1 MHGNAR
7 YPSGARRVLQNGWA
21 RSPNFSS
28 VYKQR
33 NVSVF
38 LGKTLAPNCVLSFL
52 SLTTCIVRPSDWHLE
67 CAAAMVFS
75 RVSANA
81 RLSSPLALTMNILGP
96 VWVISLVLTQP
107 ANPHTIAANKA
118 FIVPLLFLMRC
129 AGARPRISLC
139 RQNDFAYFKRRH
151 LKAKKA
157 AYWISRPVCSSPSP
171 PLPHWPQ
178 RRAQAQGISNAGAH
192 SRQSLQIIGL
202 LRPPHRHQASAGAA
216 RTDSSAVQANE
227 IFRGLKCAIDA
238 SNLAHRKKQCP
249 APQRKTSL
257 RRLEQSFFFDVCH
270 HLGQTS

>member
-1 MHGNAR
+1 MYGNAR
-7 YPSGARRVLQNGWA
+7 GARRILQDGCA
-21 RSPNFSS
+21 RRPSFSS

-81 RLSSPLALTMNILGP
+81 RLSSPLALTTNILGP
-96 VWVISLVLTQP
+96 AWVISLVLTQP
-107 ANPHTIAANKA
+107 ANPHTIAANNNA

-129 AGARPRISLC
+129 AGASPRISLY

-157 AYWISRPVCSSPSP
+157 AYWISRPVCSSPSS
-171 PLPHWPQ
+171 PLPH
-178 RRAQAQGISNAGAH
+178 
-192 SRQSLQIIGL
+192 
-202 LRPPHRHQASAGAA
+202 
-216 RTDSSAVQANE
+216 
-227 IFRGLKCAIDA
+227 
-238 SNLAHRKKQCP
+238 
-249 APQRKTSL
+249 
-257 RRLEQSFFFDVCH
+257 
-270 HLGQTS
+270 